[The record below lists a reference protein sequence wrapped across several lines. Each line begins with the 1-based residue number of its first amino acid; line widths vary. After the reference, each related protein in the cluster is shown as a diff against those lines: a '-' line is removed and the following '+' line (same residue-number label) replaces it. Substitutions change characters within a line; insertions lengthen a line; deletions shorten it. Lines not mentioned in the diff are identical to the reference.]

1 MENRKTKIARFFS
14 APLMKQNIKS
24 NAALTIAIIIIM
36 CMMCTVVS
44 FATNMLATN
53 TDTTDKTES
62 QEDFYMH
69 LFAIAS
75 YNQMTQGTLS
85 PDDFMKSE
93 DKSTYETVFEMLNAQ
108 SNEIK
113 LSVESFESSILALQD
128 EDGLVDSYVEQ
139 FEYIYA
145 LSDETGVFTNNELSI
160 DNMMT
165 TMLSAMGFDSEQ
177 LENMSKMDTTAM
189 LTKMY
194 FTVIGLLPIFLYIV
208 LVGNSLIVNQVDS
221 GSMAYVLATP
231 TKRSAVANTQAFFL
245 VVVPF
250 IICSIVCA
258 VRCFVWYH
266 LNGEVNV
273 AANIALYL
281 GMYLLI
287 QAVGGIC
294 YMGSCIFNQTGK
306 ATAFGGGLAVWFF
319 LASLLGMF
327 GSEDMVTMGV
337 GLEELNIF
345 NKLTLVGLYDI
356 NALATIG
363 TDAVDTAF
371 IPKLCILAAIA
382 IVTYIVG
389 NITFQKKDLPL

>member
-1 MENRKTKIARFFS
+1 MENKKIKTSKFFS

-24 NAALTIAIIIIM
+24 NAVLTIAIVIIM
-36 CMMCTVVS
+36 CMMCTVIS
-44 FATNMLATN
+44 FATNMLATDS
-53 TDTTDKTES
+53 DTTDKTEA
-62 QEDFYMH
+62 QEDFYKH

-85 PDDFMKSE
+85 PNDFMESE
-93 DKSTYETVFEMLNAQ
+93 DKEAYETVFEMLNAQ
-108 SNEIK
+108 SDELN
-113 LSVESFESSILALQD
+113 LSTETFEASILALQD
-128 EDGLVDSYVEQ
+128 EDGTVDSYVEQ
-139 FEYIYA
+139 FEYVYA
-145 LSDETGVFTNNELSI
+145 LNDETGVSTNNELSVE
-160 DNMMT
+160 NMMT
-165 TMLSAMGFDSEQ
+165 TMLSAMGIEQEQ
-177 LENMSKMDTTAM
+177 LEKMSEMDTTAM

-194 FTVIGLLPIFLYIV
+194 FTVMGLLPIFLYVV

-231 TKRSAVANTQAFFL
+231 TKRLAVANTQAIFL
-245 VVVPF
+245 VVMPF
-250 IICSIVCA
+250 VMCSIVCA
-258 VRCFVWYH
+258 VRCGVWH
-266 LNGEVNV
+266 RLTGEVNV
-273 AANIALYL
+273 ASNIALYF

-287 QAVGGIC
+287 EAVGGIC
-294 YMGSCIFNQTGK
+294 YMGSCIFNRTGK

-345 NKLTLVGLYDI
+345 NKLTLAGLYDI
-356 NALATIG
+356 NSLATVG

-371 IPKLCILAAIA
+371 IPKLCILACIA
-382 IVTYIVG
+382 VVTYFIG